1 MRLAYDLSILRHPP
15 AGTARYATELL
26 RAMRI
31 IAGSDEIDET
41 MGWPRGPRGGSVR
54 RIWNLGSDLGGLTVG
69 AVAVA
74 ARRRSDAWFSPANV
88 LPLALPRPKIV
99 SILDTNVVTARDLAG
114 QRIAG
119 W

>member
-15 AGTARYATELL
+15 AGRARYATELL

-69 AVAVA
+69 AAAVA